1 MLTLNFDWD
10 HLVDSHTSPCRVY
23 SLQRLTECAYHNL
36 GRIRLVWGRL
46 WTAMAPHLVSA
57 ACHADPGVA
66 AYAVDS
72 LRQLVAK
79 LLAKAERSELTVFMH
94 QVWFMFL
101 MVSCRVVEG
110 GIASWLSMC
119 ALGGFAL
126 AGCLIADRAVLW
138 LSVVIRLALLP
149 WQCPSV

>member
-1 MLTLNFDWD
+1 M
-10 HLVDSHTSPCRVY
+10 Y

-94 QVWFMFL
+94 QVGIIPWTVCNCARL
-101 MVSCRVVEG
+101 LRVG
-110 GIASWLSMC
+110 
-119 ALGGFAL
+119 
-126 AGCLIADRAVLW
+126 
-138 LSVVIRLALLP
+138 
-149 WQCPSV
+149 